1 LNIKKG
7 KLPKLLLANGMWI
20 GKLIIFFIEVDNCYK
35 KLNWPISLS
44 HYFNEIGHGNKIII
58 GQHGFVSLSQYT
70 IFGVE
75 LIKMLPTT
83 LVTF

>member
-1 LNIKKG
+1 MVCGLGNWLFFLS
-7 KLPKLLLANGMWI
+7 KLTIVTKSLI
-20 GKLIIFFIEVDNCYK
+20 GRYHCHIISMKF
-35 KLNWPISLS
+35 
-44 HYFNEIGHGNKIII
+44 GHGNKIII